1 MTGYVS
7 HFDIY
12 KKESLGI
19 DGKFVNNKGVNGI
32 VREIE
37 GYVRRDK
44 YGLGL
49 DIKG

>member
-37 GYVRRDK
+37 WCVRGMDM
-44 YGLGL
+44 
-49 DIKG
+49 D